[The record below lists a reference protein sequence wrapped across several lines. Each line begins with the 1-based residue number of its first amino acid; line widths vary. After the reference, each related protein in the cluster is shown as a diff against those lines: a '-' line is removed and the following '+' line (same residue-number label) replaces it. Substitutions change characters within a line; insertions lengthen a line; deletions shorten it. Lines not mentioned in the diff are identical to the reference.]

1 MLREIGGRRIG
12 PGSPVFVIA
21 EIGLNHGG
29 SAARAVELVDAAAS
43 AGASA
48 IKLQTLRAD
57 KLVAPTCHAPAHVK
71 AASLQEFFKTFE
83 LDWDAH
89 RAVMARARKH
99 GLAVMTTPFAE
110 ELVPTLQSLQFDAYK
125 IASGDV
131 TYDGLISAAADTG
144 RPVVI
149 SSGMS
154 DLEEIGRALR
164 VARRA
169 GAEQLAVLHCVSAYP
184 APVESQ
190 NLRAVK
196 TIADAF
202 GLPTGL
208 SDHGSGLASA
218 VAAVALGAVIYERHL
233 VLEND
238 QSAIDRAV
246 SSTPSELKAIVQAMD
261 QVRLALGT
269 GVKVCQRAEAVNMTA
284 SRRGLYAART
294 LRAGEVVTRGDVVVL
309 RPASSIPP
317 SELHT
322 LVGLTL
328 TRDVVAGSAF
338 SRADVGVPSTT

>member
-29 SAARAVELVDAAAS
+29 SAARALELVDAAAA

-48 IKLQTLRAD
+48 IKLQTLVAD
-57 KLVAPTCHAPAHVK
+57 KLVAPACPAPAHVK
-71 AASLQEFFKTFE
+71 AASLQEFFSTFE

-89 RAVMARARKH
+89 RAVMARARKY

-110 ELVPTLQSLQFDAYK
+110 ELVQTLQSLQFDAYK

-131 TYDGLISAAADTG
+131 TYDGLISAVADTS

-169 GAEQLAVLHCVSAYP
+169 GAEQLAILHCVSAYP

-218 VAAVALGAVIYERHL
+218 AAAVALGAVIYERHL
-233 VLEND
+233 VLEHD
-238 QSAIDRAV
+238 QHAIDRAV
-246 SSTPSELKAIVQAMD
+246 SSTPAELKAIVQAMD

-269 GVKVCQRAEAVNMTA
+269 GVKVCQRAEAVNVTA

-294 LRAGEVVTRGDVVVL
+294 LRAGEVITRADVVAL
-309 RPASSIPP
+309 RPASSMAP
-317 SELHT
+317 SELHA
-322 LVGLTL
+322 LVGYTL
-328 TRDVVAGSAF
+328 SRDVAAGSAF
-338 SRADVGVPSTT
+338 SRADVGVTSTT